1 MNLIALDLS
10 LAETGFAIFDKDK
23 KLTLSGIIQTKPF
36 KGVERLEFIRDKINY
51 LLYEHT
57 IDTAIIEDYA
67 YAGKGRVFNIGE
79 LGGVVKLL
87 LYDSNIKINTVTP
100 TELKKF
106 ITGKG
111 NAKKELML
119 LKVYKKYKI
128 EFTNNNQCDAF
139 ALGKYYLDCDKDDI
153 CTTKE

>member
-23 KLTLSGIIQTKPF
+23 KLTLSGIIQTKPL
-36 KGVERLEFIRDKINY
+36 KGVERLEFIRDKINK
-51 LLYEHT
+51 LLELHD

-87 LYDSNIKINTVTP
+87 LSDMGVEINTVTP

-111 NAKKELML
+111 NSKKEVMM
-119 LKVYKKYKI
+119 LKVYKRYKE
-128 EFTNNNQCDAF
+128 EFTNNNECDAF
-139 ALGKYYLDCDKDDI
+139 ALGKYYLNVMP
-153 CTTKE
+153 